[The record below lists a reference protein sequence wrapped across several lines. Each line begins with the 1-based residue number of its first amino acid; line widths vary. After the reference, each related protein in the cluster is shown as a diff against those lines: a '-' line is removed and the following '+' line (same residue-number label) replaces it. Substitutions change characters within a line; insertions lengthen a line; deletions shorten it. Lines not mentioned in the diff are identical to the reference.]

1 MKSPRTIKRNVASF
15 AIAAGLFL
23 LASCATT
30 SLMDEGE
37 ERVTESAYGDY
48 LAARF
53 ASGMN
58 DVHAAAHYYAAA
70 LEKEPDNDL
79 LRQQA
84 FLSALLAGRIADSA
98 NYAAPALGTDSEA
111 NLMRL
116 AIATNALGKK
126 RYAAALGVLET
137 GKYGPFNGEVR
148 QLLRG
153 WAAYGTG
160 DADKALEYIKSAG
173 EAPVFARIVH
183 LQLALLLDLENRMD
197 EAEGAYK
204 IAVEPGQISDRAIYA
219 YGSFLERHGRADEA
233 RAVYEQ
239 ASHFFTQAPMSTMA
253 LDRLNEGKASKRR
266 PRRLVRNASEGAAEA
281 LYGTSQILAAQAH
294 FDKSLVYLEMARF
307 INPDHGAAVQLL
319 ARVMEVE
326 KRPEDALRAF
336 ASISPK
342 SPYRLDAD
350 LNRARVLFRTDHR
363 DEALA
368 VFRRLAEENPDND
381 RLVTAYADALRSV
394 NKYKEALP
402 IYEQLIA
409 RQGKSAGW
417 QLYFARGTA
426 LERLGRWRESIGA
439 FRKALEI
446 NPDQPDVLNYLGYTY
461 INAGENLDEGFALIE
476 KALSLRPNA
485 GYIID
490 SLGWAH
496 YQLGQYEQAV
506 RYLERAVEMEPGEPT
521 ISDHL
526 ADAYWQAGRHLEA
539 RFQWSHT
546 LSLKPDED
554 VDFDLIRD
562 KLENGLRDAPE
573 IANAKP

>member
-1 MKSPRTIKRNVASF
+1 MNTLGTMKRNIASF
-15 AIAAGLFL
+15 SVVAVLFL
-23 LASCATT
+23 LTSCAATP
-30 SLMDEGE
+30 LMDDGE
-37 ERVTESAYGDY
+37 ARVTESAYGDY

-58 DVHAAAHYYAAA
+58 DVHAAAHYYGAA
-70 LEKEPDNDL
+70 LEKQPDNDL
-79 LRQQA
+79 LRKQA

-98 NYAAPALGTDSEA
+98 NFARAALGTDSEA

-116 AIATNALGKK
+116 AMATNALGKK
-126 RYAAALGVLET
+126 RYETALGTLAE

-173 EAPVFARIVH
+173 EAPIFARIVH
-183 LQLALLLDLENRMD
+183 LQLALLLDLEDRAD

-204 IAVEPGQISDRAIYA
+204 IATEPGQISDRAVYA
-219 YGSFLERHGRADEA
+219 YGSFLERHDRADEA
-233 RAVYEQ
+233 RAEYEK
-239 ASHFFTQAPMSTMA
+239 ASNTFTQAPMSA
-253 LDRLNEGKASKRR
+253 LASSQLSDDKKTKS

-294 FDKSLVYLEMARF
+294 FDKALVYLEMARF
-307 INPDHGAAVQLL
+307 INPDHGAALQLL

-326 KRPEDALRAF
+326 KRPEDALKVF
-336 ASISPK
+336 ASISQK
-342 SPYRLDAD
+342 SPYRLNAD
-350 LNRARVLFRTDHR
+350 LSRARVLFRTDHR
-363 DEALA
+363 DEAMEVFRSLAGEHPGDDRLA
-368 VFRRLAEENPDND
+368 V
-381 RLVTAYADALRSV
+381 AYADALRSV

-402 IYEQLIA
+402 IYERLIA
-409 RQGKSAGW
+409 SQGKNAGW

-426 LERLGRWRESIGA
+426 LERLGRGHESITD
-439 FRKALEI
+439 FRKALKI
-446 NPDQPDVLNYLGYTY
+446 NPEQPDVLNYLGYTY

-476 KALSLRPNA
+476 QALSLRPNA

-496 YQLGQYEQAV
+496 YRLGQYEQAV

-546 LSLKPDED
+546 LSLKPDDD
-554 VDFDLIRD
+554 VDFEVIRG

-573 IANAKP
+573 IANATP